1 MIIILIK
8 YVKHNKVRLKTDKT
22 REKASRVL
30 LEFFK
35 EIEKKPTG
43 MKGFMCLDRNLA
55 KKDFMIR
62 VTCCLF

>member
-1 MIIILIK
+1 MK

-35 EIEKKPTG
+35 KIEKKPTG
-43 MKGFMCLDRNLA
+43 LKGFMCLARNPA